1 MDWNELVDE
10 AAIAEVLP
18 EAYARYRRPIKEAMA
33 RFLGGLSAEHQAGV
47 IADQVSLAPEASVS
61 ERFARLARSC
71 PALHK
76 LGQTLARDRRLSPE
90 LRLHLQQLESLPP
103 SVAAPDLRDLVEREL
118 GDLERCGVTLAP
130 PALAEGS
137 VAVVVPFR
145 LRRATRAGAGE
156 GVFKLLKP
164 AIEER
169 LEEELSLIESIGAYL
184 DERCEDL
191 DIPRLDYCE
200 VFESLAE
207 RLRQEVR
214 LDEEQRHLATALR
227 MYAGDPWVHV
237 PALFDLSSRR
247 MTAMERLHGEKVTEH
262 GYPGDDERR
271 RLAGRA
277 ITALLARPM
286 LSTSPEAIFHGDP
299 HAGNLLLTRE
309 GRLGILDWSLATTL
323 GEAPRRALVTLVI
336 GALTFD
342 RERIGDS
349 LAALAGREAL
359 DDAAL
364 RPIVDE
370 GLRQVRQGR
379 LPGLLWMTSLLDT
392 VAQTAHPRFG
402 AELTLLRK
410 NLHTLEGVVVDIG
423 AERTWIDAV
432 LLGEFIAQFTREWP
446 LRWMVGSGQRT
457 YGTRLSN
464 ADLAELALRLPF
476 AATRAWLDGAED
488 LMRGTAGD
496 RSKQSR
502 TSPNAPLGNRPKAD
516 G

>member
-1 MDWNELVDE
+1 MDWNDLVDE

-18 EAYARYRRPIKEAMA
+18 EPYARYRRPIKEALV
-33 RFLGGLSAEHQAGV
+33 RFLGGLSPEHQAGV

-103 SVAAPDLRDLVEREL
+103 SMASQDLCDRVEREL
-118 GDLERCGVTLAP
+118 GDLERRGVMLAP

-145 LRRATRAGAGE
+145 LRRASADAPAE

-164 AIEER
+164 DIEAR
-169 LEEELSLIESIGAYL
+169 LEQELALVESIGTYL
-184 DERCEDL
+184 DERCEEL
-191 DIPRLDYCE
+191 DIPRLDYRE

-207 RLRQEVR
+207 RLRQEIR
-214 LDEEQRHLATALR
+214 LDEEQRHLVTAQR

-237 PALFDLSSRR
+237 PALFALSTPR
-247 MTAMERLHGEKVTEH
+247 MTAMERLYGDKVTDH
-262 GYPGDDERR
+262 GYTGDDERR

-277 ITALLARPM
+277 VTALLARPM

-299 HAGNLLLTRE
+299 HAGNLLLTRD
-309 GRLGILDWSLATTL
+309 GRLAILDWSLATTL

-349 LAALAGREAL
+349 LAVLAGREAL
-359 DDAAL
+359 DDGAL
-364 RPIVDE
+364 RPIVDA
-370 GLRQVRQGR
+370 GLRQVRQGQ

-392 VAQTAHPRFG
+392 VAQTARPKFG

-410 NLHTLEGVVVDIG
+410 NLHTLEGVVADIG
-423 AERTWIDAV
+423 AERSWIDAV
-432 LLGEFIAQFTREWP
+432 LLGEFVAQFAREWP
-446 LRWMVGSGQRT
+446 MRWIAGPGSRT
-457 YGTRLSN
+457 YGTRLTN
-464 ADLAELALRLPF
+464 ADLAELALRMPF

-488 LMRGTAGD
+488 LL
-496 RSKQSR
+496 RSTGATR
-502 TSPNAPLGNRPKAD
+502 
-516 G
+516 